1 MARVVAPLDLA
12 LRRLRARLFVAADTV
27 VAVGGAAERAVDEGT
42 TVVAASHDPTWSPP
56 GGRHSRCRSA
66 RRRPQA
72 SVPVVLEDVIRSWD
86 GEEVVVRFDRP
97 TGTWM
102 FVCIHST
109 ARGPAG
115 GGTRMKTYAEP
126 ADALADAMRLAGA
139 MTLKMAAVD
148 MPFGG
153 GKAVLAVPELVDGE
167 ARRGLLLR
175 YADLVAS
182 LRGTFNTGPDVNTSA
197 ADMDVIGERCG
208 YVFCRSEEN
217 GGSGDPGLHTARGVF
232 HGIRASVRHVFGS
245 DSLEDR
251 VVLVQGVGSVGA
263 ALAEEL
269 AAAGARVLVSDV
281 VPDRARSLGA
291 EFVPPESVVGTEC
304 DVYAPCA
311 LGGTLNA
318 ETIPRLQCR
327 IVAGS
332 ANNQLVEPEDAERL
346 REAGILYAPDFVI
359 NAGGVLN
366 SLGAEHLGWTRDQI
380 EERLAGIGGTLEEIY
395 SKADAEAITTEAA
408 AEQLAESRLR

>member
-1 MARVVAPLDLA
+1 
-12 LRRLRARLFVAADTV
+12 
-27 VAVGGAAERAVDEGT
+27 
-42 TVVAASHDPTWSPP
+42 
-56 GGRHSRCRSA
+56 
-66 RRRPQA
+66 
-72 SVPVVLEDVIRSWD
+72 VLEDLIGAWD

-97 TGTWM
+97 TGSWM

-126 ADALADAMRLAGA
+126 SDALADAMRLAGA

-153 GKAVLAVPELVDGE
+153 AKAVLAVPEPVDGD

-182 LRGTFNTGPDVNTSA
+182 LRGTFHTGPDVNTTV
-197 ADMDVIGERCG
+197 ADMDVIGERCQ
-208 YVFCRSEEN
+208 YVFCRSEER
-217 GGSGDPGLHTARGVF
+217 GGSGNPGPYTARGVF
-232 HGIRASVRHVFGS
+232 HGIRASVRHVFGT
-245 DSLEDR
+245 DALEGR
-251 VVLVQGVGSVGA
+251 SVLVQGLGSVGA
-263 ALAEEL
+263 PLAAEL
-269 AAAGARVLVSDV
+269 VAAGARVLVSDV
-281 VPDRARSLGA
+281 VPKRVAGA
-291 EFVPPESVVGTEC
+291 VVVPPEEVVGAEC

-318 ETIPRLQCR
+318 ETIPRLRCR

-332 ANNQLVEPEDAERL
+332 ANNQLAEPADAERL

-366 SLGAEHLGWTRDQI
+366 SLGAEHLGWTREQI
-380 EERLAGIGGTLEEIY
+380 EERLAGIGSTLEAIY
-395 SKADAEAITTEAA
+395 ARADAEGISTEAA
-408 AEQLAESRLR
+408 AQQLAESRLG

>member
-1 MARVVAPLDLA
+1 
-12 LRRLRARLFVAADTV
+12 
-27 VAVGGAAERAVDEGT
+27 
-42 TVVAASHDPTWSPP
+42 
-56 GGRHSRCRSA
+56 
-66 RRRPQA
+66 
-72 SVPVVLEDVIRSWD
+72 VLEDLIRAWD
-86 GEEVVVRFDRP
+86 GEEVVVRFDEP
-97 TGTWM
+97 TGSWI

-126 ADALADAMRLAGA
+126 SDALADAMRLASA

-153 GKAVLAVPELVDGE
+153 AKAVLAVPELVDGD

-182 LRGTFNTGPDVNTSA
+182 LRGTFHTGPDVNTTV
-197 ADMDVIGERCG
+197 ADMDVIGERCP
-208 YVFCRSEEN
+208 YVFCRSEEH
-217 GGSGDPGLHTARGVF
+217 GGSGNPGPYTARGVF
-232 HGIRASVRHVFGS
+232 HGIRASVRHVFGT
-245 DSLEDR
+245 DSLEGR
-251 VVLVQGVGSVGA
+251 VVLVQVLGSVGGP
-263 ALAEEL
+263 LAEEL

-281 VPDRARSLGA
+281 VPKRVAGTELVPAEEAIGA
-291 EFVPPESVVGTEC
+291 EC

-318 ETIPRLQCR
+318 ETIPRLRCR

-332 ANNQLVEPEDAERL
+332 ANNQLAEPADAERI

-366 SLGAEHLGWTRDQI
+366 SLGAEHLGWTREQI

-395 SKADAEAITTEAA
+395 AKADAEAITTEAA
-408 AEQLAESRLR
+408 AEQLAHSRL

>member
-1 MARVVAPLDLA
+1 
-12 LRRLRARLFVAADTV
+12 
-27 VAVGGAAERAVDEGT
+27 
-42 TVVAASHDPTWSPP
+42 
-56 GGRHSRCRSA
+56 
-66 RRRPQA
+66 
-72 SVPVVLEDVIRSWD
+72 VLEDVIRSWD
-86 GEEVVVRFDRP
+86 GEEVVVRFDKP

-126 ADALADAMRLAGA
+126 SDALADAMRLASA

-153 GKAVLAVPELVDGE
+153 GKAVLAVPEVLDGD
-167 ARRGLLLR
+167 ARRGLLVR

-208 YVFCRSEEN
+208 YVFCRSKER
-217 GGSGDPGLHTARGVF
+217 GGSGDPGPHTARGVF
-232 HGIRASVRHVFGS
+232 HGIRASVRHVFGT
-245 DSLEDR
+245 DSFEGR

-281 VPDRARSLGA
+281 VPERARDLSA
-291 EFVPPESVVGTEC
+291 EFVPAADVIGAEC

-318 ETIPRLQCR
+318 ETIPRLRCR

-332 ANNQLVEPEDAERL
+332 ANNQLAEPEDAERL
-346 REAGILYAPDFVI
+346 REAEILYAPDFVI

-366 SLGAEHLGWTRDQI
+366 SLGSEHLGWTREQI
-380 EERLAGIGGTLEEIY
+380 KERLAAIGDTLEQIY
-395 SKADAEAITTEAA
+395 AKAEAEVITTEAA
-408 AEQLAESRLR
+408 AEQLARSRL

>member
-1 MARVVAPLDLA
+1 M
-12 LRRLRARLFVAADTV
+12 
-27 VAVGGAAERAVDEGT
+27 
-42 TVVAASHDPTWSPP
+42 
-56 GGRHSRCRSA
+56 
-66 RRRPQA
+66 
-72 SVPVVLEDVIRSWD
+72 LEELIRSWD
-86 GEEVVVRFDRP
+86 GEEVVVRFDEP

-115 GGTRMKTYAEP
+115 GGTRMKVYGEP
-126 ADALADAMRLAGA
+126 GEALGDAMRLASA

-153 GKAVLAVPELVDGE
+153 AKAVLAVPELLDAE

-217 GGSGDPGLHTARGVF
+217 GGSGDPGPHTARGVF
-232 HGIRASVRHVFGS
+232 HGIRASVRHVFGT
-245 DSLEDR
+245 DSLEGR
-251 VVLVQGVGSVGA
+251 VVLVQGLGSVGGP
-263 ALAEEL
+263 LAEEL
-269 AAAGARVLVSDV
+269 LAAGASVLASDV
-281 VPDRARSLGA
+281 VPGRAERLGA
-291 EFVPPESVVGTEC
+291 EVVPPEEVVGTEC

-311 LGGTLNA
+311 LGGTLSA
-318 ETIPRLQCR
+318 EAIPRLRCR
-327 IVAGS
+327 VVAGS
-332 ANNQLVEPEDAERL
+332 ANNQLAEPEDAERL
-346 REAGILYAPDFVI
+346 RAAGILYAPDFVI

-366 SLGAEHLGWTRDQI
+366 SLGVEHLGWTRDQI
-380 EERLAGIGGTLEEIY
+380 EERLAGIGDTLEEIY
-395 SKADAEAITTEAA
+395 ARAEAEGITTEAA
-408 AEQLAESRLR
+408 AEHLARTRL

>member
-1 MARVVAPLDLA
+1 
-12 LRRLRARLFVAADTV
+12 
-27 VAVGGAAERAVDEGT
+27 
-42 TVVAASHDPTWSPP
+42 
-56 GGRHSRCRSA
+56 
-66 RRRPQA
+66 
-72 SVPVVLEDVIRSWD
+72 VLEDLIRSWD
-86 GEEVVVRFDRP
+86 GEEVVARFDEP

-126 ADALADAMRLAGA
+126 SDALADAMRLASA

-208 YVFCRSEEN
+208 YVFCRSEDH
-217 GGSGDPGLHTARGVF
+217 GGSGDPGPHTARGVF
-232 HGIRASVRHVFGS
+232 HGIRASVRHVFGT
-245 DSLEDR
+245 DSLEGR
-251 VVLVQGVGSVGA
+251 VVLVQGLGSVGGS
-263 ALAEEL
+263 LAEEL
-269 AAAGARVLVSDV
+269 VAAGAHVLASDV
-281 VPDRARSLGA
+281 VPGRAEHLGA
-291 EFVPPESVVGTEC
+291 EVVPPEEVIGTEC

-318 ETIPRLQCR
+318 ETIPRLRCR

-332 ANNQLVEPEDAERL
+332 ANNQLAEPEDAERL
-346 REAGILYAPDFVI
+346 REAGLLYAPDFVI

-366 SLGAEHLGWTRDQI
+366 SLGTEHLGWTREQI
-380 EERLAGIGGTLEEIY
+380 EERLAAIGATLEEIY

-408 AEQLAESRLR
+408 AERLAQTRLG